1 MQKKILDEQIQKNEE
16 VNFKGE
22 WNIGIVSVKD
32 DDKANKLASRYI
44 YDDLYEE
51 MIFHHDFEKYVEVDN
66 MIIPLTL
73 HTYNYDF
80 RENLKYYPK
89 VQGIVFVF
97 SLNNHK
103 AYDELIKI
111 CKLIKQKVGENLIS
125 IIAANNCELRNSDDF
140 NSLISYELLEHLEK
154 ELNIKVIEVS
164 YETNENVEE
173 LFLYILKKIVQ
184 NKKNKCQNI

>member
-111 CKLIKQKVGENLIS
+111 CKLIKQKVGEN
-125 IIAANNCELRNSDDF
+125 SDDF

>member
-1 MQKKILDEQIQKNEE
+1 MQKKLLDEQIQKNEE